1 MNYRKRLKKGKL
13 LQTRLPLAAVG
24 CQKTLA
30 PMASMKIKN
39 ANDVNERI
47 ARPEAPE
54 MNLHH
59 LTRIFLLASRHATL
73 LSEVIRLSDIHALS
87 HAYDNVEIRQTI
99 QFFQELVVKH
109 DGKKERKF
117 YRLTFFRSLG

>member
-1 MNYRKRLKKGKL
+1 
-13 LQTRLPLAAVG
+13 
-24 CQKTLA
+24 
-30 PMASMKIKN
+30 MASMKIKN

-73 LSEVIRLSDIHALS
+73 LSEVIRLSDIHMDCHMHTTMLKS
-87 HAYDNVEIRQTI
+87 DKRYT
-99 QFFQELVVKH
+99 FSQELVVKH

-117 YRLTFFRSLG
+117 YRLTFFRSLGVERVMTLLFSG